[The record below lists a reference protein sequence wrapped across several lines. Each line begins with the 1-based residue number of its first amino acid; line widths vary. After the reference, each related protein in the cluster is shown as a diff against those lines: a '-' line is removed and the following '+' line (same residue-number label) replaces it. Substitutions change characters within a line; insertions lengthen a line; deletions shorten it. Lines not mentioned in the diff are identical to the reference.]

1 MLSCWG
7 EGRGRT
13 FVDGKNIHHLKMVPT
28 ITEVFLHSLLL
39 YRKSSSLQGLLE
51 SKKEIGGNHAFFKR

>member
-1 MLSCWG
+1 M
-7 EGRGRT
+7 
-13 FVDGKNIHHLKMVPT
+13 DGKNIHHLKMVPT